1 MRIKLDEA
9 GVATGIHYPLPLHLQ
24 PALVHLGYRKGDLP
38 FCEAMAARSL
48 SLPMFP
54 ELTRDQV
61 RRVAAIVGAPA
72 EQDGHEELWRKS
84 TYAPAALR
92 ADGGKEWR

>member
-24 PALVHLGYRKGDLP
+24 PALVHLGYRQGDLP
-38 FCEAMAARSL
+38 CCEAMAARSL

-54 ELTRDQV
+54 ELARDQV
-61 RRVAAIVGAPA
+61 RRIAVIARAAA
-72 EQDGHEELWRKS
+72 ERDGHNAG
-84 TYAPAALR
+84 TAVITV
-92 ADGGKEWR
+92 GG